1 MSHDRATGSVVV
13 VTDALSGI
21 GEATALAFAQRGDVV
36 VIAGRDDDTGERL
49 ARYLTAVGAADALFV
64 RADVRFERE
73 IADVMDTT
81 TSCFGRLD
89 ITVNNAGTEGRLAPI
104 VELGATQYAD
114 TFGSNVLGTL
124 LSMKHELRVMQRQGR
139 GVVINVASH
148 FGDRGGPKSALYTAS
163 ECAII
168 GLTRA
173 ASAEA
178 ARFGIR
184 VHAVAPEFDADA
196 ITARVGGNPDSH
208 SAAANIISHD
218 RATTTG
224 KVVDAIVHLAGT
236 PAI

>member
-1 MSHDRATGSVVV
+1 MSHDQATGSVVV
-13 VTDALSGI
+13 VTGALTGI
-21 GEATALAFAQRGDVV
+21 GESTALAFAQRGDVV
-36 VIAGRDDDTGERL
+36 VISGRHDDTGERL
-49 ARYLTAVGAADALFV
+49 ARYLKAVGAADAMFV

-73 IADVMDTT
+73 IADVIDTT
-81 TSCFGRLD
+81 MSCFGRLD
-89 ITVNNAGTEGRLAPI
+89 IAVNNAGTEGRLAPI
-104 VELGATQYAD
+104 VELGATQWAD

-124 LSMKHELRVMQRQGR
+124 LSMKHELRVMQRQCS

-148 FGDRGGPKSALYTAS
+148 FGDQGVPKSALYTAS
-163 ECAII
+163 KCAII

-178 ARFGIR
+178 APFGIR
-184 VHAVAPEFDADA
+184 VHAVGPEYKANA
-196 ITARVGGNPDSH
+196 ITARVAGSPDNP